1 MQIHIRRVKMV
12 LNISESGVLLESP
25 AKHTAGLP
33 QQAFAISLSGSVIED
48 MIACVQNGGD
58 IQLALGSSPVSIEA
72 PASVIA
78 GYCLLFS
85 AIVYYSVVLHNS
97 PGVDIAQPAS
107 KAPQYQ
113 PNPSSGP
120 SHLLTL

>member
-1 MQIHIRRVKMV
+1 MV
-12 LNISESGVLLESP
+12 LNISESGVLLESS
-25 AKHTAGLP
+25 AKQTAGLP

-72 PASVIA
+72 FASVVA
-78 GYCLLFS
+78 GYCLPFS
-85 AIVYYSVVLHNS
+85 AIVCYSAVLHNS
-97 PGVDIAQPAS
+97 PGVDLAQPAS
-107 KAPQYQ
+107 KAPGYQ
-113 PNPSSGP
+113 PSLSSCS